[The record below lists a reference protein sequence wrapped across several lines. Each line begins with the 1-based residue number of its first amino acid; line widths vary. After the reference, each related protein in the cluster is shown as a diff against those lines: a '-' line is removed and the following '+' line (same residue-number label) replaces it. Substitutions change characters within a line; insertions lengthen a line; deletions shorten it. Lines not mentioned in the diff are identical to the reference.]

1 MKNTPVIA
9 LLVAYGPEVRAFV
22 QSGLAQRLASRCRV
36 MLATSQPSSP
46 ALAAWDGPIELMPDA
61 AESSGMRRVRRVSA
75 RLRRMSSRRIAAG
88 AARAERFVS
97 RAAGGSSEW
106 TAFLHRHSISAVVA
120 ASYSSA
126 RTLPALQSAHNLRL
140 PTVTLLNSFKDVYK
154 RSYAPSPPS
163 AIAVSGEREVR
174 WFRRHNPGYDGVL
187 SIGGSLHLSAVW
199 ARRGETSR
207 SEFCRGLGLDPARP
221 IVTYCASCASAGES
235 SVEELNW
242 VRRFAREIPTWRG
255 RPQMLVRGNPMDE
268 AGRWNGLPATVWVP
282 DWESDRAGDWCC
294 PTAGDAAHWAAA
306 LEQSVLC
313 ISGPSTVTTE
323 FVAFGKPVVN
333 LCGPAAWRRL
343 WEDEVYR
350 EIRERGWA
358 TPAFDIAEV
367 RSLADRALARDVTPP
382 AAVFASSDPVKAAV
396 DLIEE
401 VLHMPY
407 LRRDPIPQTA

>member
-1 MKNTPVIA
+1 
-9 LLVAYGPEVRAFV
+9 
-22 QSGLAQRLASRCRV
+22 
-36 MLATSQPSSP
+36 
-46 ALAAWDGPIELMPDA
+46 
-61 AESSGMRRVRRVSA
+61 MRRVRGVSE
-75 RLRRMSSRRIAAG
+75 RLRRLPSNRIRAA
-88 AARAERFVS
+88 AARTERFVS

-106 TAFLHRHSISAVVA
+106 TVFLRRHSISAVVA

-126 RTLPALQSAHNLRL
+126 RTLPALQSARNSRL

-154 RSYAPSPPS
+154 RAYAPSPPS
-163 AIAVSGEREVR
+163 AVAVFGEREDR

-207 SEFCRGLGLDPARP
+207 SEFCRGLRLDPARP
-221 IVTYCASCASAGES
+221 IVTYCASCASTAES

-242 VRRFAREIPTWRG
+242 VRRLAREVPTWRG

-268 AGRWNGLPATVWVP
+268 AGRWDGLPATVWVP

-294 PTAGDAAHWAAA
+294 PSTGDAVHWAAA
-306 LEQSVLC
+306 LEQSALC
-313 ISGPSTVTTE
+313 ISGPSTVATE

-343 WEDEVYR
+343 WEDEAYR

-358 TPAFDIAEV
+358 TPALDMGEL
-367 RSLADRALARDVTPP
+367 RSLADRALARDLTPP
-382 AAVFASSDPVKAAV
+382 PAVFASSDPVKTAV

-407 LRRDPIPQTA
+407 PRRDPIPLTA